1 MSDLHT
7 PASDNPCV
15 PVRSLLR
22 PSTYRALAP
31 IAEARGTDVGG
42 LLALLADRSIT
53 PKPATAKRRGPAR
66 QYLRATQ
73 EQLDTVRRMNR
84 DGATDGEIAAALG
97 IEKHQ
102 AYYLRLSRLG
112 LPGNG

>member
-1 MSDLHT
+1 MSDLHV
-7 PASDNPCV
+7 PASNSPCV
-15 PVRSLLR
+15 PVRSMLR

-31 IAEARGTDVGG
+31 IAEQRGTDVGG
-42 LLALLADRSIT
+42 LLALLADRSIA
-53 PKPATAKRRGPAR
+53 PKPKPEPKPRR
-66 QYLRATQ
+66 YFRATQ

-84 DGATDGEIAAALG
+84 EGATDGEIADALG

-102 AYYLRLSRLG
+102 AYYLRLNRLG